1 LALEALL
8 WPDLDA
14 QDAARRVNGARCH
27 RCLPAAEQLPSYGG
41 ATEREEEVGQLAT
54 LRSGGQRG
62 SAREELVTASTSATW
77 QRRPFAEFACYVMCD
92 RVI

>member
-27 RCLPAAEQLPSYGG
+27 RRLPAAEQLPSYGG